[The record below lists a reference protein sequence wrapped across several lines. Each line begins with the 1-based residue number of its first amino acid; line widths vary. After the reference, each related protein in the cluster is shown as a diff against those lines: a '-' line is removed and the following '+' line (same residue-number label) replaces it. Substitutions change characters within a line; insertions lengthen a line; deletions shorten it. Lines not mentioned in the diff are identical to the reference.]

1 MKYKSVYFMILI
13 LMVAASSVPASR
25 SAAPARAAAPSV
37 QDASWQIWNLMSQ
50 INAGLAAK
58 SYRVDRAEYIT
69 LGVAGAIGQTVFFKD
84 RGNKQLDSHYVPGD
98 PRRGGR
104 TNITYL
110 VDQME
115 GAVDGLT
122 VAQTTAAID
131 RAMTTWNNVNCSTMP
146 IAKLPNV
153 GGVDLGVAEFENG
166 MGGAPSNAADIT
178 HAGWVPAGILPP
190 DVLAVTFTFMFVDAA
205 GNPTDIDNNNKTDT
219 AFSEIY
225 YNDAFAWQING
236 GIDVETVAL
245 HESGHGL
252 SQGHFGKAFSIDS
265 NGKIHFSPR
274 AVMNATYSG
283 IQQSLAVT
291 DNDGHCG
298 IWAKWPNN

>member
-1 MKYKSVYFMILI
+1 MKHKSIYFMILI
-13 LMVAASSVPASR
+13 LMIAAISVPAGR
-25 SAAPARAAAPSV
+25 SAAPARAAAPGV

-69 LGVAGAIGQTVFFKD
+69 LGEAGAIGKTVFFKD
-84 RGNKQLDSHYVPGD
+84 RGNKQLDSHYVPRD

-104 TNITYL
+104 TNITYI
-110 VDQME
+110 VDQTE

-122 VAQTTAAID
+122 VAQTTAAIS
-131 RAMTTWNNVNCSTMP
+131 RAMTTWNNVNCSTIP
-146 IAKLPNV
+146 ITKLPDV
-153 GGVDLGVAEFENG
+153 PGVDLGVAEFENG
-166 MGGAPSNAADIT
+166 LGGAPSAAADIT

-190 DVLAVTFTFMFVDAA
+190 NVVAITFAFMFVDASE
-205 GNPTDIDNNNKTDT
+205 NPTDIDKNNKIDT

-225 YNDAFAWQING
+225 YNDAFAWKING
-236 GIDVETVAL
+236 DIDVETVAL

-252 SQGHFGKAFSIDS
+252 SQGHFGAEFSIDS

-274 AVMNATYSG
+274 AVMNAAYSG
-283 IQQSLAVT
+283 IQQSIAAT
-291 DNDGHCG
+291 DNAGHCST
-298 IWAKWPNN
+298 WERWPNN